1 MAFAHS
7 DWLWLLLVIPILLL
21 GRIWADSRSDGVISA
36 LTANRLRDVLVK
48 GGSSWR
54 SAWIFGLQLAALG
67 LFILA
72 LCRPQWGEEKR
83 ELKESGRNILIAI
96 DTSRSMLAT
105 DVTPDRLTRAKL
117 AAQDLLM
124 SLAGDRV
131 GLIAFAG
138 QAYLQAPLTT
148 DHEPILESIQTL
160 DTTSVPQGGSDVTK
174 ALRIAI
180 EAVEKSPARSHGL
193 ILFSDGGD
201 QSANLASFTKQAAE
215 KRILVLTVGVGTDA
229 GSLIPNPDP
238 SMPGD
243 FVRDSSGNVV
253 QTKLD
258 SRVLQEIASATGG
271 RYLKLSSQSISSSLV
286 TELLSALDRQ
296 QEGSKEQI
304 KPIERFRW
312 PLTLGI
318 VLLMFAWFIRPLRP
332 KVRLSPAAA
341 LSLVILF
348 STSGVEAHDGIA
360 GSLLGSLFQRA
371 ESEASAEA
379 KAAYEGGQFEKAKE
393 VYSELLK
400 KKVSEKERHELSYGL
415 AAAAH
420 KLKDFD
426 RAVDAFSEALK
437 TDDPEI
443 QNRVHRG
450 IAHSLY
456 DQGDRA
462 LAKQPQFTIRAW
474 TDSLRH
480 FDASLALAEN
490 QEAQE
495 NRDFVQKRL
504 DELKKAEEEKKQQ
517 QQQKKKGGK
526 KEGKEGQGKEGDE
539 SEDGEEGNEGKQGDK
554 KGKQKDKEG
563 KEGENGEEKE
573 GDKGDNGEQ
582 EGKEGQGKEALPD
595 GQIAA
600 GQGGE
605 KPEESDPQEQ
615 REMAESERNE
625 TTGFSRNEAR
635 AFLRTYADDQKA
647 AVLRQQ
653 RRQPA
658 NGKDW

>member
-360 GSLLGSLFQRA
+360 GSLLSSLFQRA

-573 GDKGDNGEQ
+573 GDKGDKGEQ
-582 EGKEGQGKEALPD
+582 EGEEGQGKEALPD

>member
-296 QEGSKEQI
+296 QGGSKEQI

-539 SEDGEEGNEGKQGDK
+539 SEDGEERNEGKQGDK

>member
-1 MAFAHS
+1 
-7 DWLWLLLVIPILLL
+7 
-21 GRIWADSRSDGVISA
+21 
-36 LTANRLRDVLVK
+36 
-48 GGSSWR
+48 
-54 SAWIFGLQLAALG
+54 
-67 LFILA
+67 
-72 LCRPQWGEEKR
+72 
-83 ELKESGRNILIAI
+83 
-96 DTSRSMLAT
+96 
-105 DVTPDRLTRAKL
+105 
-117 AAQDLLM
+117 
-124 SLAGDRV
+124 
-131 GLIAFAG
+131 
-138 QAYLQAPLTT
+138 
-148 DHEPILESIQTL
+148 
-160 DTTSVPQGGSDVTK
+160 
-174 ALRIAI
+174 
-180 EAVEKSPARSHGL
+180 
-193 ILFSDGGD
+193 
-201 QSANLASFTKQAAE
+201 
-215 KRILVLTVGVGTDA
+215 
-229 GSLIPNPDP
+229 
-238 SMPGD
+238 
-243 FVRDSSGNVV
+243 
-253 QTKLD
+253 
-258 SRVLQEIASATGG
+258 
-271 RYLKLSSQSISSSLV
+271 
-286 TELLSALDRQ
+286 
-296 QEGSKEQI
+296 
-304 KPIERFRW
+304 
-312 PLTLGI
+312 
-318 VLLMFAWFIRPLRP
+318 MFAWFIRPLRP

-360 GSLLGSLFQRA
+360 GSLLGSLFHRA

-379 KAAYEGGQFEKAKE
+379 RAAYEGGQFEKAKE

-400 KKVSEKERHELSYGL
+400 KKGSEKERHELSYGL

-526 KEGKEGQGKEGDE
+526 KDGKEGQGKEGDE

-563 KEGENGEEKE
+563 KEGENGEGKE
-573 GDKGDNGEQ
+573 GDKGDKEEQ
-582 EGKEGQGKEALPD
+582 EGEEGQGKEALPD

>member
-21 GRIWADSRSDGVISA
+21 GRIWADLRSDGVISA

-296 QEGSKEQI
+296 QGGSKEQI

-341 LSLVILF
+341 SSLVILF

-563 KEGENGEEKE
+563 KEGDNGEEKE
-573 GDKGDNGEQ
+573 GDKGDKGEQ
-582 EGKEGQGKEALPD
+582 EGEEGQGKEALPD

>member
-67 LFILA
+67 LFIVA

-201 QSANLASFTKQAAE
+201 QSANLAAFTKQAAE
-215 KRILVLTVGVGTDA
+215 KRILVLTVGVGTEA
-229 GSLIPNPDP
+229 GALIPNPDP

-258 SRVLQEIASATGG
+258 SRVLQEVASATGG

-341 LSLVILF
+341 LGLFFLF
-348 STSGVEAHDGIA
+348 STSGVKAEDGIA
-360 GSLLGSLFQRA
+360 RGLLGSLLQRA
-371 ESEASAEA
+371 ESEASADA
-379 KAAYEGGQFEKAKE
+379 KAAYEGGQFEKARD
-393 VYSELLK
+393 VYTELLK

-526 KEGKEGQGKEGDE
+526 KDGKEGQGKEGDE

-573 GDKGDNGEQ
+573 GDKGDKGEQ
-582 EGKEGQGKEALPD
+582 EGEEGQGKEALPD

-605 KPEESDPQEQ
+605 KPEESDPQEK

>member
-21 GRIWADSRSDGVISA
+21 GRIWADSRSEGVISA

-67 LFILA
+67 LFIVA

-271 RYLKLSSQSISSSLV
+271 RYLRLSSQSISSSLV

-332 KVRLSPAAA
+332 KVRFSPAAA

-371 ESEASAEA
+371 ESEASADA
-379 KAAYEGGQFEKAKE
+379 KAAYEGGQFEKARD
-393 VYSELLK
+393 VYTELLK

-526 KEGKEGQGKEGDE
+526 KDGKEGQGKEGDE

-573 GDKGDNGEQ
+573 GDKGDKGEQ
-582 EGKEGQGKEALPD
+582 EGEEGQGKEALPD